1 MAMFPVPDIDID
13 LSHHRILVTNDDGI
27 HSEGIDILEE
37 AARRLSDDVWV
48 VAPEF
53 EQSGAGHSLTL
64 SEPLRYRQYGD
75 NHYAVRGTPTD
86 CVVVAM
92 SHVLADHRPTLL
104 LSGVNRGSNLGEDVT
119 YSGTVAAAMEGTLLG
134 IPSIAFSQ
142 VFAPPQDGEMIID
155 WTSARTAVEPMVRW
169 LMSFKWD
176 ADALMNVNFP
186 DHRMGAIEGVDV
198 TIQGRRDLSDILLEE
213 RMDTRGQPYYWI
225 GYRRGL
231 EEPKSKT
238 DLKAVRERTISVTP
252 LHLDLT
258 HSETRKAMIESLEG
272 PASGE

>member
-1 MAMFPVPDIDID
+1 MTMYPLPDASTD
-13 LSHHRILVTNDDGI
+13 LSQHRILVTNDDGI
-27 HSEGIDILEE
+27 HSEGIQILEE
-37 AARRLSDDVWV
+37 AARRMSDDVWV

-64 SEPLRYRQYGD
+64 SEPLRFRQFGD

-86 CVVVAM
+86 CVVVAVSQVM
-92 SHVLADHRPTLL
+92 TDKRPTLL

-142 VFAPPQDGEMIID
+142 VFAPPADGEMIID
-155 WTSARTAVEPMVRW
+155 WAAAREAVEPMTRW
-169 LMSFKWD
+169 LMSFTWD

-186 DHRMGAIEGVDV
+186 DRRMGEIAGVDV
-198 TIQGRRDLSDILLEE
+198 TVQGRRDLSDILLEE
-213 RMDTRGQPYYWI
+213 RTDTRGQPYYWI

-231 EEPKSKT
+231 DEPKAET
-238 DLKAVRERTISVTP
+238 DLRAVRHRAISVTP

-258 HSETRKAMIESLEG
+258 HFETRRAMIESLE
-272 PASGE
+272 A